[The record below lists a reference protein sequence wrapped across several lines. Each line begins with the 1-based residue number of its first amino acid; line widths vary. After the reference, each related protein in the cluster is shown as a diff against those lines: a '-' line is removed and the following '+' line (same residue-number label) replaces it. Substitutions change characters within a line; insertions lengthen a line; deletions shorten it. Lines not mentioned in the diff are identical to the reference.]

1 MNFKDKKVIVTGASS
16 GIGKQ
21 VAIDFSNNGVETIVL
36 ISRSKSNL
44 ERVEKLLNPKCE
56 TSIYPCDISKKMKSS
71 KWERR

>member
-21 VAIDFSNNGVETIVL
+21 VAIDFSNNGVETMVL
-36 ISRSKSNL
+36 VSRSKTKL

-56 TSIYPCDISKKMKSS
+56 TRIYPCDI
-71 KWERR
+71 